1 MSDRFQILSLDG
13 GGLKGI
19 FTASFLTALED
30 TTGKR
35 IVDHFDLIAGTSTG
49 GIIAL
54 ALGLGFHSAEILDFY
69 KERGRDLFPAQS
81 RWSRVLVEMK
91 WFVRRKYPAE
101 PLRKALQDYFREIRL
116 GDSTKRLIIPSY
128 DSVRD
133 DVYLYK
139 TPHHER
145 LKTDYKELAWK
156 VALATASAPTYFPA
170 SIDDT
175 GVRLIDGGIWANNP
189 SMVALAEALGYF
201 GQTQDSIAMLS
212 VGTTQKAVTSMR
224 KHITGGLWTWRQK
237 ALEFVMAGQSS
248 AAENQCFH
256 ILGKERF
263 FRVNPVVAGH
273 YALDKMS
280 LELEGIGR
288 TEARNAVN
296 EVESM
301 FLHNQ
306 AAPYQPLYSL
316 KACQDKHEYSKEKE
330 GNVD

>member
-1 MSDRFQILSLDG
+1 M
-13 GGLKGI
+13 
-19 FTASFLTALED
+19 
-30 TTGKR
+30 
-35 IVDHFDLIAGTSTG
+35 VN
-49 GIIAL
+49 
-54 ALGLGFHSAEILDFY
+54 
-69 KERGRDLFPAQS
+69 
-81 RWSRVLVEMK
+81 VK
-91 WFVRRKYPAE
+91 WLLRRKYPAE
-101 PLRKALQDYFREIRL
+101 PLRQALQDYFGERRL
-116 GDSTKRLIIPSY
+116 GESTKRLIIPSY
-128 DSVRD
+128 DSVRG

-145 LKTDYKELAWK
+145 LKTDYKELAWS

-170 SIDDT
+170 SIDDA
-175 GVRLIDGGIWANNP
+175 GVRLIDGGVWANNP
-189 SMVALAEALGYF
+189 SMVALAEALGYL
-201 GQTQDSIAMLS
+201 GQAQDSLAMLS
-212 VGTTQKAVTSMR
+212 MGTTQEAVTSMD

-237 ALEFVMAGQSS
+237 ALEFVMAGQSR
-248 AAENQCFH
+248 AAENQCSH

-263 FRVNPVVAGH
+263 LRVNPVVARH

-316 KACQDKHEYSKEKE
+316 KDCQDKHQYSKEE
-330 GNVD
+330 ESNVD

>member
-1 MSDRFQILSLDG
+1 MSNRFQILSLDG
-13 GGLKGI
+13 GGLKGV
-19 FTASFLTALED
+19 FTASFLTSLEN
-30 TTGKR
+30 TTGKK
-35 IVDHFDLIAGTSTG
+35 IVDYFDLIVGTSTG

-54 ALGLGFHSAEILDFY
+54 ALGLGFSPTEILGFY
-69 KERGRDLFPAQS
+69 KARGEDIFPAQG
-81 RWSRVLVEMK
+81 RWHRAMVSVK
-91 WFVRRKYPAE
+91 WLLRRKYPAE
-101 PLRKALQDYFREIRL
+101 PLRQALQNYFGERRL
-116 GDSTKRLIIPSY
+116 GESTKRLIIPSY
-128 DSVRD
+128 DSVRG

-139 TPHHER
+139 TPHHQR
-145 LKTDYKELAWK
+145 LKTDYKELAWS

-175 GVRLIDGGIWANNP
+175 GVRLIDGGMWANNP

-201 GQTQDSIAMLS
+201 GQAQDSIAMLS
-212 VGTTQKAVTSMR
+212 IGTTQEAVTSMD
-224 KHITGGLWTWRQK
+224 KHITGGLWAWRRK
-237 ALEFVMAGQSS
+237 TLEFMMAGQNR

-263 FRVNPVVAGH
+263 LRVNPLVAGH

-301 FLHNQ
+301 FLHNK
-306 AAPYQPLYSL
+306 AAPYNPMYSL
-316 KACQDKHEYSKEKE
+316 KDPQDKHEYSEEKE
-330 GNVD
+330 ANVD

>member
-1 MSDRFQILSLDG
+1 MSARFQILSLDG
-13 GGLKGI
+13 GGLKGV
-19 FTASFLTALED
+19 FTASFLTSLED

-35 IVDHFDLIAGTSTG
+35 LVDYFDLIVGTSTG

-54 ALGLGFHSAEILDFY
+54 ALGLGFSPAEILGFY
-69 KERGRDLFPAQS
+69 KARGEDIFPAQS
-81 RWSRVLVEMK
+81 RWHRAMVSVK
-91 WFVRRKYPAE
+91 WLLRRKYPAE
-101 PLRKALQDYFREIRL
+101 PLRQALQDYFGERRL
-116 GDSTKRLIIPSY
+116 GESIKRLIIPSY
-128 DSVRD
+128 DSVRG

-145 LKTDYKELAWK
+145 LKTDYKELAWS

-175 GVRLIDGGIWANNP
+175 GVRLIDGGVWANNP
-189 SMVALAEALGYF
+189 SMVALAEALGYL
-201 GQTQDSIAMLS
+201 GQAQDSLAMLS
-212 VGTTQKAVTSMR
+212 IGTTQKAVTSMD

-237 ALEFVMAGQSS
+237 ALEFVMAGQSR
-248 AAENQCFH
+248 AAENQCSH

-263 FRVNPVVAGH
+263 LRVNPVVAGH

-306 AAPYQPLYSL
+306 AAAYQPLYSL
-316 KACQDKHEYSKEKE
+316 KDCRDKHQYSKEKE
-330 GNVD
+330 SNVD